1 LELNGKIGIDM
12 RPIDPQ
18 KQKLEEEIKKTVQS
32 GTPIDPELM
41 EYAESIFPALRS
53 TPPLPENY
61 NQLAI
66 QEANEDNY
74 IPESKEEEPSQPTRD
89 IDRIRNLAIERLR
102 KKNYV
107 SSSGI
112 PNLNLLEKEVDKIR
126 EEESQKAQQES
137 KDLGEK
143 RYEEYLKK
151 QKEREQ
157 LKKLGME
164 DQTQPDLSNK
174 AFEMFPNLAGIV
186 GAPRDNY
193 VESDEVSPQA
203 AQASQEI
210 PVEKSVNKKTKESPK
225 DSSKNISKVSAPKI
239 EEAATQ
245 LPQREVASK
254 EPSIEE
260 LMKQADER
268 EKKAELDLAI
278 AKFRDAIIGA
288 GGTGFKSDLSQYEAA
303 IKKASKPLTDYQLK
317 KQLEK
322 LKAEE
327 NNRKAKD
334 DPNSEISKL
343 IRETLQTMGKINM
356 QGLENVSYSQL
367 EKIYPS
373 ITNALINKLS
383 TEARKEEAQANRI
396 YRQTQADYQKI
407 QQADKKKESAY
418 KDLYSKT
425 NKILESDQAKLFR
438 GSIGTQKL
446 IDAALKNW
454 DKSGDDYKVSS
465 SAAFMSYAK
474 TAQQDP
480 SVVRESDMKVLAG
493 GVNYGSVSSLLAKFA
508 AKTEGA
514 QFTPSELQAFK
525 AVMGTIRSIQSKDL
539 QKSLNPILK
548 KASESEVDTD
558 LLVDPEMRESIYST
572 PKTPEERLKELEE
585 KLSPINKR
593 LEELKKKR

>member
-1 LELNGKIGIDM
+1 M

-41 EYAESIFPALRS
+41 EYAESIFPSLRS

-66 QEANEDNY
+66 QEANENNY

-89 IDRIRNLAIERLR
+89 VDRLRNLAIERLR
-102 KKNYV
+102 KKNYI

-137 KDLGEK
+137 TDLGEK

-164 DQTQPDLSNK
+164 DQIQPDLSNK

-193 VESDEVSPQA
+193 VESDEVSPEVPQKVSAKEA
-203 AQASQEI
+203 AI
-210 PVEKSVNKKTKESPK
+210 KKPKESVK
-225 DSSKNISKVSAPKI
+225 ETSKSISKVSAPKI
-239 EEAATQ
+239 EEAAIQ

-268 EKKAELDLAI
+268 EKKAEMDLAV

-322 LKAEE
+322 AKAEE
-327 NNRKAKD
+327 DDRKAKN
-334 DPNSEISKL
+334 DPNSAISKL
-343 IRETLQTMGKINM
+343 MREALQTMGKINM

-407 QQADKKKESAY
+407 EQTDKKKESAY

-438 GSIGTQKL
+438 GSIGATQL
-446 IDAALKNW
+446 IDQALQNW
-454 DKSGDDYKVSS
+454 NKSGDQYKVSS

-474 TAQQDP
+474 TAQQDS

-493 GVNYGSVSSLLAKFA
+493 GVNYGSVGSLLAKFA

-514 QFTPSELQAFK
+514 QFTPSELKAFK
-525 AVMGTIRSIQSKDL
+525 AVMNTVRSIQSKEL
-539 QKSLNPILK
+539 QKSLNPVIK
-548 KASESEVDTD
+548 KANESGVETD
-558 LLVDPEMRESIYST
+558 LLVDPEMYDTIYST
-572 PKTPEERLKELEE
+572 PKTAEERLKELEQ